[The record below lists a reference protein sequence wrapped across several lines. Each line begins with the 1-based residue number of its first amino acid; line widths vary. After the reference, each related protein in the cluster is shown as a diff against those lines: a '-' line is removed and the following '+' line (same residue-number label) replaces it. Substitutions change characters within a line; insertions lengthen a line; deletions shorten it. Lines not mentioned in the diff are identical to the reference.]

1 MNINEDI
8 CSFAVGTDAFGEALL
23 TVLHG
28 LLDVI
33 AAVSGQGVVQVS
45 VKKKKKRDSDT
56 ITDHNYNI
64 LI

>member
-45 VKKKKKRDSDT
+45 VQKKKRDSDK

>member
-45 VKKKKKRDSDT
+45 VQKKKRDSDT

>member
-45 VKKKKKRDSDT
+45 VQKKKRDSDT
-56 ITDHNYNI
+56 ITDHNCNI